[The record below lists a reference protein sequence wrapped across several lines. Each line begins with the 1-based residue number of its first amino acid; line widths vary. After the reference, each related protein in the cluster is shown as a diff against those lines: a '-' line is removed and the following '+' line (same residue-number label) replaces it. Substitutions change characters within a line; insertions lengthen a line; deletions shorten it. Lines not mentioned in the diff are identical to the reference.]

1 MKKNEYIDPDEK
13 LEFKE
18 INIRITKEMYEEWV
32 GWAEAHNLSLD
43 KYIKS
48 SVESRSLREMI
59 IDYFNDRA
67 KNIPWWERRPR
78 DF

>member
-1 MKKNEYIDPDEK
+1 MKKNKYIDPDEK

-32 GWAEAHNLSLD
+32 ECAEAHNLSLD
-43 KYIKS
+43 QYIKS
-48 SVESRSLREMI
+48 SVESQSLREMI
-59 IDYFNDRA
+59 IDYFNERA
-67 KNIPWWERRPR
+67 KSRPWWERRNR